1 MNELMKYKVNYPNKF
16 SIHDLEGIPIKEKT
30 KNGSGAEFDVLLT
43 HAKYKKL
50 SNFKKNKPKLTK
62 VYESNQSTSKE
73 RDTYVVY
80 CDAGVF
86 NHGYSLSDSI
96 EVTFSCFSI
105 VILKNNNE
113 EIYKVS
119 HIIDHEVTSNQAEI
133 IAALFALRYLSSIP
147 NIDNNKIIINSDSTI
162 LLDLIIDRDVLK
174 KNIFKSMRENS
185 NTTWNKYLLPYLT
198 ELSFFINMS
207 PMDIYVSWVKGH
219 VKDTNMIYTYNNMCD
234 YMCNLAIL
242 KYIDSIELDDDKDLN
257 IKKRRESIEYYKKYL
272 GIISDETEID
282 EGAVLR

>member
-1 MNELMKYKVNYPNKF
+1 
-16 SIHDLEGIPIKEKT
+16 
-30 KNGSGAEFDVLLT
+30 
-43 HAKYKKL
+43 
-50 SNFKKNKPKLTK
+50 
-62 VYESNQSTSKE
+62 
-73 RDTYVVY
+73 VY